1 MHRNDHP
8 SAPGGVHT
16 DGDPQRGI
24 APTTVIASLMNA
36 LQEELAHFIES
47 RGIALNKNDNTQ
59 LKQAILDA
67 IADTVTSGDFVTHS
81 EFQLHTQGGDP
92 HQQYALESMLGDAA
106 AMDVGTT
113 PSTVARGDHSH
124 GEFNQFELKTNL
136 KQAAYK
142 DVGTGADQV
151 AAGNHTH
158 ANIGLT
164 RKALWSGSAY
174 AATFADQG
182 SQFIFITVNHG
193 GRGTVQIMADLE
205 EALRIGN
212 IRWYN
217 RGGENADRDYDI
229 VLSIARAGSDITL
242 TSAGSVTALYRVFG
256 Y

>member
-24 APTTVIASLMNA
+24 APTTVTAALMNA

-47 RGIALNKNDNTQ
+47 RGIVLNKNDNTQ
-59 LKQAILDA
+59 LTMAILDA
-67 IADTVTSGDFVTHS
+67 IGTTVASGDFVTHS

-106 AMDVGTT
+106 HMDVGTT
-113 PSTVARGDHSH
+113 GSTVAAGDHAHS
-124 GEFNQFELKTNL
+124 QYELKSNL

-151 AAGNHTH
+151 AAGNHSHTD
-158 ANIGLT
+158 I
-164 RKALWSGSAY
+164 KAFARQLLWNGSSSN
-174 AATFADQG
+174 ATFDRNGANL
-182 SQFIFITVNHG
+182 IFITLNHG
-193 GRGTVQIMADLE
+193 GRGLVQVVADLD
-205 EALRIGN
+205 EAIRLGN

-229 VLSIARAGSDITL
+229 VLTVVAAGANITITAPASIPM
-242 TSAGSVTALYRVFG
+242 YRVIG